1 MHAWAHPIISPCASI
16 TTAMLGIIGLSRYF
30 HRQWSWFDVSM
41 FSPGHGRLSSSS
53 FTIWFSSSGWASL
66 TVISD
71 NVGYLYDY

>member
-1 MHAWAHPIISPCASI
+1 
-16 TTAMLGIIGLSRYF
+16 
-30 HRQWSWFDVSM
+30 M
-41 FSPGHGRLSSSS
+41 FSPGHSRLSSSS